1 MSERPTPATAYWS
14 RRYIEAFDLALVP
27 IEPGE
32 KGPKGAGWNKPGGY
46 FTDASKAE
54 AFWTANP
61 NHNLGVVLGPSRV
74 CSLDVDDVEL
84 TRQVLQQTLGLDVD
98 ALADAYP
105 TSVGNPER
113 FRVMFRVP
121 DGVDLSRHA
130 LVWPNKN
137 DPDGAIYKG
146 LMAQVKVAMEEG
158 DAAREAA
165 FRMAADPF
173 KKVTVFELRGGLV
186 QDVLPPSIHPGTRK
200 PYTWR
205 TPPTAEG
212 LPELPADLLAIW
224 QDWDEFKLKGEAV
237 CPWRPK
243 AAMATPTAAVR
254 SFAKSS
260 PAAARPGDRLPEV
273 IPEFNR
279 IHDIA
284 MMIEA
289 CGYKRID
296 GKWLSPHSSSGLAGV
311 TITDGKLYSHHT
323 SDPLANGHKN
333 DAFDVFRILM
343 HDGDQKAATK
353 AAAQILGI
361 DAKSRPPV
369 PPPLGELPR
378 PPSMVEQAEVPPLL
392 DSSVENLPHTP
403 SEVEATSQA
412 CSSATGGAGGD
423 ALDIDGA
430 MRRFALVEG
439 TTNVWDLDKG
449 RAMKRAG
456 FEALVGKPLAKAWME
471 RTDKKLIASEQVA
484 ELEQARKMSS
494 KKGGA
499 LKLEPLDRYI
509 YIDGTKEAWDREKKR
524 RLPEGSVKMALGDA
538 YQLWLNS
545 PDRRVVDVDHIV
557 FDPTMTKDPA
567 IYINTFEGLPLEPV
581 RNDAACENLRW
592 LIAFLCNNDPEAL
605 DWLVKWLAFPLQH
618 MGAKMDTAILFHS
631 TMEGS
636 GKSLLFADIMG
647 ELYGRYGATV
657 GQTQL
662 EGNFNAWQS
671 GKLWA
676 VFEEVVSRDQ
686 RYNQVGKIKH
696 MITGKTVRM
705 ESKFINGWEEANHMN
720 SAFLSNEIM
729 PWPISEDDRRMLVMW
744 PLETLPPERQKAIAK
759 ELANGGVA
767 ALYGWLLDVDLKDF
781 NQRTRPPKTEARQ
794 RLVELSRTAWQT
806 FFYLWRNGE
815 LGYGLWGC
823 CLTSDVYA
831 MFIEW
836 CAHNKEHAMSQTKF
850 SLMLSAKVEKTRAIP
865 WSDCSTEHGTR
876 RFAAFFMPSDGDPSL
891 PPSMNAAVLG
901 KNVREWRERAKLAGW
916 TVEAWDHI
924 KRVAA

>member
-1 MSERPTPATAYWS
+1 MSDRPSSTTADWA
-14 RRYIEAFDLALVP
+14 RRYIDAFDLALVP
-27 IEPGE
+27 IGPGE

-84 TRQVLQQTLGLDVD
+84 TRQVLQQTLGLDVN
-98 ALADAYP
+98 ALADAFP

-121 DGVDLSRHA
+121 EGVELTRHA

-137 DPDGAIYKG
+137 DPDGTIYKG
-146 LMAQVKVAMEEG
+146 LMAQVKAAQDEG
-158 DAAREAA
+158 DTAREAA
-165 FRMAADPF
+165 FRMAAEPF

-212 LPELPADLLAIW
+212 LPELPADLLGIW
-224 QDWDEFKLKGEAV
+224 QGWDEFKSKGEAV

-243 AAMATPTAAVR
+243 AAAPAAAAPVAR
-254 SFAKSS
+254 PS
-260 PAAARPGDRLPEV
+260 PAAARSGDRLPEV

-279 IHDIA
+279 VHDIA
-284 MMIEA
+284 TMIEA
-289 CGYKRID
+289 HGYKRID
-296 GKWLSPHSSSGLAGV
+296 GKWLSPHSSSGLPGV
-311 TITDGKLYSHHT
+311 TIKDRKLYSHHT

-333 DAFDVFRILM
+333 DAFDVFCILM
-343 HDGDQKAATK
+343 HDGDQKAATR

-361 DAKSRPPV
+361 DAKSRPPE

-378 PPSMVEQAEVPPLL
+378 TPSAAEPAEQEPVVDADV
-392 DSSVENLPHTP
+392 DHLPHAP
-403 SEVEATSQA
+403 SDVEAPSPA
-412 CSSATGGAGGD
+412 GSSANGGAGGST
-423 ALDIDGA
+423 LDVDGA

-449 RAMKRAG
+449 RSMKRTG
-456 FEALVGKPLAKAWME
+456 FEALVGKPLAKEWME

-494 KKGGA
+494 KKGGT

-581 RNDAACENLRW
+581 RDAAACENLRW
-592 LIAFLCNNDPEAL
+592 LIAFLCNNDAEAL

-657 GQTQL
+657 GQAQL

-744 PLETLPPERQKAIAK
+744 PLETLPPERQKAIAR

-767 ALYGWLLDVDLKDF
+767 ALYGWLLDVDLEDF

-806 FFYLWRNGE
+806 FFQLWRNGE

-865 WSDCSTEHGTR
+865 WSDSSTGQGTR
-876 RFAAFFMPSDGDPSL
+876 RFAAFFMPNDGDPSL

>member
-1 MSERPTPATAYWS
+1 MSDRPSSTTADWA
-14 RRYIEAFDLALVP
+14 RRYIDAFDLALVP

-54 AFWTANP
+54 AFWTASP

-84 TRQVLQQTLGLDVD
+84 TRQVLQQTLGLDVE
-98 ALADAYP
+98 ALADAFP

-121 DGVDLSRHA
+121 EGVALTRHA

-137 DPDGAIYKG
+137 DPDGTIYKG
-146 LMAQVKVAMEEG
+146 LMAQVKAAQDEG

-165 FRMAADPF
+165 FRMAAEPF

-212 LPELPADLLAIW
+212 LPELPADLLGIW
-224 QDWDEFKLKGEAV
+224 QGWDEFKPKGEAV
-237 CPWRPK
+237 CPWQPK
-243 AAMATPTAAVR
+243 AAAPAAAAR
-254 SFAKSS
+254 PLTRPS
-260 PAAARPGDRLPEV
+260 PAAARSGDRLPEV

-279 IHDIA
+279 VHDIA
-284 MMIEA
+284 TMIEA
-289 CGYKRID
+289 HGYKRID
-296 GKWLSPHSSSGLAGV
+296 GKWLSPHSSSGLPGV
-311 TITDGKLYSHHT
+311 TIKDRKLYSHHT

-333 DAFDVFRILM
+333 DAFDVFCILM
-343 HDGDQKAATK
+343 HDGDQKAATR

-361 DAKSRPPV
+361 DARSRPPE

-378 PPSMVEQAEVPPLL
+378 TPSAAEPAEHQPVV
-392 DSSVENLPHTP
+392 DADVDHLPHAP
-403 SEVEATSQA
+403 SDVEAPSPA
-412 CSSATGGAGGD
+412 GSSANGGAGGST
-423 ALDIDGA
+423 LDVDGA

-449 RAMKRAG
+449 RSMKRTG
-456 FEALVGKPLAKAWME
+456 FEALVGKPLAKEWME

-494 KKGGA
+494 KKGGT

-567 IYINTFEGLPLEPV
+567 IYINTFEGLPLEPA
-581 RNDAACENLRW
+581 RDDAACENLRW
-592 LIAFLCNNDPEAL
+592 LISFLCNHDAEAL

-618 MGAKMDTAILFHS
+618 MGAKLDTAILFHS

-636 GKSLLFADIMG
+636 GKSLLFSDIMG
-647 ELYGRYGATV
+647 ELYGEYGATV
-657 GQTQL
+657 GQDQL
-662 EGNFNAWQS
+662 EGSFNAWRS

-705 ESKFINGWEEANHMN
+705 ESKFINGWEETNHMN
-720 SAFLSNEIM
+720 AAFLSNEIM

-744 PLETLPPERQKAIAK
+744 PLETLPAERQKAIAR

-767 ALYGWLLDVDLKDF
+767 ALYGWLLSVDLEDF

-806 FFYLWRNGE
+806 FFHLWRNGE

-865 WSDCSTEHGTR
+865 WTDCSTAQGPR
-876 RFAAFFMPSDGDPSL
+876 RFAAFFMPNDGDPSL

-916 TVEAWDHI
+916 TVEGWDHI

>member
-1 MSERPTPATAYWS
+1 MSKRPTPTTADWA
-14 RRYIEAFDLALVP
+14 RRYIETFGLALVP

-54 AFWTANP
+54 AFWTASP
-61 NHNLGVVLGPSRV
+61 SHNLGVVLGPSRV

-121 DGVDLSRHA
+121 EGVELSRHA
-130 LVWPNKN
+130 LVWPNRS
-137 DPDGAIYKG
+137 DPDGTIYKG
-146 LMAQVKVAMEEG
+146 LMVQVKAAMDAG
-158 DAAREAA
+158 DAGREAA
-165 FRMAADPF
+165 FRMAAEPF

-186 QDVLPPSIHPGTRK
+186 QDVLPPSIHPGTHE

-205 TPPTAEG
+205 TPPTADG
-212 LPELPADLLAIW
+212 LPELPDDLLAIW
-224 QDWDEFKLKGEAV
+224 QDWDEFKPKGEAV
-237 CPWRPK
+237 CPWKPK
-243 AAMATPTAAVR
+243 AATPAPAARPMAKPST
-254 SFAKSS
+254 
-260 PAAARPGDRLPEV
+260 AAARSRDRLPEV

-279 IHDIA
+279 THDIA
-284 MMIEA
+284 TMIEA
-289 CGYKRID
+289 HGYKRVD
-296 GKWLSPHSSSGLAGV
+296 GKWLSPHSSSGLPGV
-311 TITDGKLYSHHT
+311 TITEGKLYSHHT

-333 DAFDVFRILM
+333 DAFDVFCILE
-343 HDGDQKAATK
+343 HDGDQKAATR
-353 AAAQILGI
+353 AAARILGI
-361 DAKSRPPV
+361 DAKSRPLA

-378 PPSMVEQAEVPPLL
+378 APSVVEPAELPPVVDSNVEH
-392 DSSVENLPHTP
+392 LPRTP
-403 SEVEATSQA
+403 SDVEAISPA
-412 CSSATGGAGGD
+412 DSSATGGQGGD
-423 ALDIDGA
+423 ALDIDAA

-439 TTNVWDLDKG
+439 STNVWDVDK
-449 RAMKRAG
+449 RRSMKRTG
-456 FEALVGKPLAKAWME
+456 FEALVGKPLSKAWME
-471 RTDKKLIASEQVA
+471 RTDKKLIASEQVQ

-545 PDRRVVDVDHIV
+545 PERRVVDVDHIV

-581 RNDAACENLRW
+581 RDDAACENLRW
-592 LIAFLCNNDPEAL
+592 LISFLCNNDAEAL
-605 DWLVKWLAFPLQH
+605 DWLVKWLAYPLQH

-657 GQTQL
+657 GQAQL

-705 ESKFINGWEEANHMN
+705 ESKFINGWEESNHMN

-744 PLETLPPERQKAIAK
+744 PMETLPAERQKSIAR

-767 ALYGWLLDVDLKDF
+767 ALYGWLLDVDLGDF

-815 LGYGLWGC
+815 LGHGLWGC

-831 MFIEW
+831 MFLEW
-836 CAHNKEHAMSQTKF
+836 CSHNKENSMSHTKF
-850 SLMLSAKVEKTRAIP
+850 SLMLSAKVEKTRPIP
-865 WSDCSTEHGTR
+865 WTDGSSR
-876 RFAAFFMPSDGDPSL
+876 RFAAFFVPSEGDPSL
-891 PPSMNAAVLG
+891 PPSMKSAELG
-901 KNVREWRERAKLAGW
+901 KTVVEWRARAKLAGW
-916 TVEAWDHI
+916 SVDSWDHI
-924 KRVAA
+924 KRLAA

>member
-1 MSERPTPATAYWS
+1 MSERPARATADWA
-14 RRYIEAFDLALVP
+14 RRYIETFDLALVP

-46 FTDASKAE
+46 FTDPAEAE
-54 AFWTANP
+54 AFWSANP
-61 NHNLGVVLGPSRV
+61 SHNLGVVLGPSRV

-84 TRQVLQQTLGLDVD
+84 TRLVLQQTLGLNVD
-98 ALADAYP
+98 ALAEEYP

-121 DGVDLSRHA
+121 EGVELSRHA
-130 LVWPNKN
+130 LVWPNRN
-137 DPDGAIYKG
+137 DPDGTIYKG
-146 LMAQVKVAMEEG
+146 LMAQVKAAMQGG

-165 FRMAADPF
+165 FRMAAEPF

-186 QDVLPPSIHPGTRK
+186 QDVLPPSIHPGTGK
-200 PYTWR
+200 PYTWK
-205 TPPTAEG
+205 TPPAAEG
-212 LPELPADLLAIW
+212 LPELPTDLLEIW
-224 QDWDEFKLKGEAV
+224 QDWDAFKLQGESV
-237 CPWRPK
+237 CPWKPK
-243 AAMATPTAAVR
+243 APKPSSVSRPSARPTSPTAR
-254 SFAKSS
+254 SA
-260 PAAARPGDRLPEV
+260 DRLPEV

-279 IHDIA
+279 VHDIA
-284 MMIEA
+284 TMIEA
-289 CGYKRID
+289 HGYKRID
-296 GKWLSPHSSSGLAGV
+296 GKWLSPHSSSGQPGV

-333 DAFDVFRILM
+333 DAFDVFCILM
-343 HDGDQKAATK
+343 HDGDQRAATR
-353 AAAQILGI
+353 AAAQILGLH
-361 DAKSRPPV
+361 AKPRPPAS
-369 PPPLGELPR
+369 PPLGELPR
-378 PPSMVEQAEVPPLL
+378 TPSVIEKAEQPPPGNGDAEQ
-392 DSSVENLPHTP
+392 LPHAP
-403 SEVEATSQA
+403 SDEEAPSPA
-412 CSSATGGAGGD
+412 GSSAKGGNGGD
-423 ALDIDGA
+423 TLDIDGA

-439 TTNVWDLDKG
+439 TTSVWDLDKG

-456 FEALVGKPLAKAWME
+456 FEALVGKPLAKEWVE
-471 RTDKKLIASEQVA
+471 RTDKKLIGSEQVT

-567 IYINTFEGLPLEPV
+567 IYINTFEGLPLTPV
-581 RNDAACENLRW
+581 RDDAACENLRW
-592 LIAFLCNNDPEAL
+592 LIAFLCNNDEEAL
-605 DWLVKWLAFPLQH
+605 NWLIKWLAYPLQH

-647 ELYGRYGATV
+647 ELYGRYSATV
-657 GQTQL
+657 GQAQL

-705 ESKFINGWEEANHMN
+705 ESKFINGWEESNHMN

-744 PLETLPPERQKAIAK
+744 PLETLPPERQKAIAA

-767 ALYGWLLDVDLKDF
+767 ALYGWLLDVDLEDF

-806 FFYLWRNGE
+806 FYHLWRNGE

-865 WSDCSTEHGTR
+865 WSDCSTECVTR

>member
-1 MSERPTPATAYWS
+1 MKERPIPTTADWA
-14 RRYIEAFDLALVP
+14 RRYIQTFNLALVP
-27 IEPGE
+27 MEPGT
-32 KGPKGAGWNKPGGY
+32 KGPTQEGWNKPGGY
-46 FTDASKAE
+46 FTDVASAE
-54 AFWTANP
+54 QFWAANP
-61 NHNLGVVLGPSRV
+61 SHNLGVVLGPSRV
-74 CSLDVDDVEL
+74 CSLDVDDVEF
-84 TRQVLQQTLGLDVD
+84 TRLVLQQTHGIDVD
-98 ALADAYP
+98 ALAESYP
-105 TSVGNPER
+105 TSVGNPAR
-113 FRVMFRVP
+113 FRIMFRVP
-121 DGVDLSRHA
+121 DGVELKKHA

-137 DPDGAIYKG
+137 DPDGIIHKG
-146 LMAQVKVAMEEG
+146 LMAQVRAAV
-158 DAAREAA
+158 DARDDARETAL
-165 FRMAADPF
+165 RMAAEPF
-173 KKVTVFELRGGLV
+173 KKLTVFELRAGLV
-186 QDVLPPSIHPGTRK
+186 QDVLPPSIHPGTGK

-205 TPPTAEG
+205 NAPDASG
-212 LPELPADLLAIW
+212 LPDLPGELLAIW
-224 QDWDEFKLKGEAV
+224 QGWEEFKPNGEAL
-237 CPWRPK
+237 CPWRPQ
-243 AAMATPTAAVR
+243 PAVPVSR
-254 SFAKSS
+254 PAVAPR
-260 PAAARPGDRLPEV
+260 PAAARSGEPLPEV

-289 CGYKRID
+289 HGYKRVG
-296 GKWLSPHSSSGLAGV
+296 GKWLCPQSSSGLPGV
-311 TITDGKLYSHHT
+311 TITDDKKLYSHHT

-343 HDGDQKAATK
+343 HNGDQRAATR

-361 DAKSRPPV
+361 DAQSRPPT
-369 PPPLGELPR
+369 PPLLGELPHA
-378 PPSMVEQAEVPPLL
+378 PSVVEQAEQRPA
-392 DSSVENLPHTP
+392 DAGNVEYLPRTP
-403 SEVEATSQA
+403 SGEEVTSPA
-412 CSSATGGAGGD
+412 GSSATGGAGGD
-423 ALDIDGA
+423 ALDIDCA

-439 TTNVWDLDKG
+439 STNVWDFDK
-449 RAMKRAG
+449 RRSMKRTG
-456 FEALVGKPLAKAWME
+456 FEALIGKPLAKAWME

-545 PDRRVVDVDHIV
+545 PERRVVDVDHIV

-567 IYINTFEGLPLEPV
+567 IYINTFEGLPLAPV
-581 RNDAACENLRW
+581 RDDAACENLRW
-592 LIAFLCNNDPEAL
+592 LISFLCNDDAEAR
-605 DWLVKWLAFPLQH
+605 DWLVKWLAYPLQH

-647 ELYGRYGATV
+647 ELYGRYSATV

-705 ESKFINGWEEANHMN
+705 ESKFINGWEESNHMN

-744 PLETLPPERQKAIAK
+744 PMETLPAERQKAIAR

-767 ALYGWLLDVDLKDF
+767 ALYGWLLDVDLGDF

-815 LGYGLWGC
+815 LGHGLWGC

-831 MFIEW
+831 MFLEW
-836 CAHNKEHAMSQTKF
+836 CSHNKENSMSHTKF
-850 SLMLSAKVEKTRAIP
+850 SLMLSAKVEKTRPIP
-865 WSDCSTEHGTR
+865 WTDGSSR
-876 RFAAFFMPSDGDPSL
+876 RFAAFFVPSEGDPSL
-891 PPSMNAAVLG
+891 PPSMKSAELG
-901 KNVREWRERAKLAGW
+901 KTVVEWRARAKLAGW
-916 TVEAWDHI
+916 NVDSWDHI
-924 KRVAA
+924 KRLAA